1 MRCGPDNS
9 RARGRAMTASTRR
22 TRSQQPIDQYLLSE
36 QQLEEIYETML
47 LARRLNE
54 RMLALNRQGRAPFFI
69 GGTGQEAAQVGAA
82 MSLKRGEDYLVP
94 YYRDLAMNL
103 VFGMSA
109 REAMLNL
116 LAKKDD
122 PHGGGRQMPSHWGV
136 GSRKVVTGGSVVA
149 TQLLHAAGIALAA
162 KMSSDPIV
170 VLTCCG
176 EGSTSKGDF
185 HEALNFAQIHRLPVI
200 FYVQNNGYAISE
212 STEKEMPIAHVAD
225 RARAYNMHSASVDG
239 MDAIAVYQTVKPAVD
254 QARRGG
260 GPFLIEARCYRL
272 GAHSSDDDDSR
283 YRPKAELEEWTQK
296 DPITLFRRRV
306 ETDKVFPPE
315 ELDEI
320 EERITA
326 EVQDAVEWATNQP
339 DPAPEDALGFVYRE

>member
-1 MRCGPDNS
+1 LAFVGPSYRGLEVTS
-9 RARGRAMTASTRR
+9 RTRR
-22 TRSQQPIDQYLLSE
+22 PRSKQTIEHYLLSE
-36 QQLEEIYETML
+36 HQLEQMYETML

-82 MSLKRGEDYLVP
+82 MALRQGEDYLVP

-103 VFGMSA
+103 VFGMTA

-116 LAKKDD
+116 LAKRDD

-136 GSRKVVTGGSVVA
+136 AARRVVTGSSVVA
-149 TQLLHAAGIALAA
+149 TQLVHAAGIGLGA
-162 KMSSDPIV
+162 KMCNDPIV
-170 VLTCCG
+170 VLVCCG

-239 MDAIAVYQTVKPAVD
+239 MDAIAVYQTVRPAVD

-272 GAHSSDDDDSR
+272 GAHSSDDDDTR
-283 YRPKAELEEWTQK
+283 YRPRAELEEWTSK
-296 DPITLFRRRV
+296 DPITLFRHRV
-306 ETDKVFPPE
+306 ETDQIFPAA

-320 EERITA
+320 EARITA
-326 EVQDAVEWATNQP
+326 EVQDAVEWAANQP
-339 DPAPEDALGFVYRE
+339 DPEPEDALGFVYRE